1 MEKQLKILIAELQ
14 SYEKSLN
21 FNMAGYTQM
30 LPDGKEHFCCKMCG
44 HSPALLIER
53 LKLLLP
59 EVETPEER
67 NTNIKFNK
75 DGTISP
81 IDPSKP
87 TRLSTEKPETRE
99 ERHSRLSDHWS
110 EL

>member
-30 LPDGKEHFCCKMCG
+30 LPDGKEHFCCKICG

-59 EVETPEER
+59 DVETPEER
-67 NTNIKFNK
+67 ILSDKNISRAMKASIEDQK
-75 DGTISP
+75 AMT
-81 IDPSKP
+81 KAA
-87 TRLSTEKPETRE
+87 EETRE
-99 ERHSRLSDHWS
+99 ERHERLTDMWP
-110 EL
+110 EVKK